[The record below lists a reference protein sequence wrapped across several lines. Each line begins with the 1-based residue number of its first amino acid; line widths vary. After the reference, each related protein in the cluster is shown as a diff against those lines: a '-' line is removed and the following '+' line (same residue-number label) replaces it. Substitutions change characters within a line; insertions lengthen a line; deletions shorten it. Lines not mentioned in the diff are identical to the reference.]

1 MYKSI
6 IDKGKIPIKI
16 VNTATETRTKDAQ
29 IVTVTLSKLRE
40 LQKRKEDLSEL
51 RVFVIDEADV
61 YFDKTADIADLKNV
75 VE

>member
-16 VNTATETRTKDAQ
+16 MNTASGAITKDAQ

-61 YFDKTADIADLKNV
+61 YFDRTSDIEDLKKV